1 MFLVLL
7 NGQSIADEALAVT
20 TIASFPEPG
29 SDPVSDSTQL
39 AGARRLQE
47 THTRI
52 FCTKGRT
59 QTLKS
64 RPALTIILAEVDS
77 WEIGGP

>member
-1 MFLVLL
+1 M
-7 NGQSIADEALAVT
+7 AAEALAVT
-20 TIASFPEPG
+20 PIASFPEPG
-29 SDPVSDSTQL
+29 SDPVSGSTQL

-47 THTRI
+47 THTRT

-64 RPALTIILAEVDS
+64 RPALTIILAEVDTQ
-77 WEIGGP
+77 ETGGP